1 MKQAVEVKVVE
12 YERPRYGK
20 VCTIARL
27 FDMDRTTVWAKLEA
41 MRKEG
46 CYDDVVIEEGPKNR
60 RINIAKFEEYL
71 KSKHLKYLRA

>member
-1 MKQAVEVKVVE
+1 MKTEIKYIE
-12 YERPRYGK
+12 MPRLYGK
-20 VCTIARL
+20 VSTIAKI

-41 MRKEG
+41 MRIDG

-60 RINIAKFEEYL
+60 RINIAKFEAYL